1 MILFLSLACTGPR
14 EGIAVGNP
22 GDGVAM
28 VSRSAGLA
36 LDRGDSQ
43 LSSLDLI
50 ACDGSLTQV
59 ASGIGL
65 PLDGSASLLLP
76 GGSWC
81 GLSMSFEQPI
91 ELDYS
96 SGTST
101 LHLSLDVQPEPAEGA
116 AFELDGGVYLMELG
130 GPDWLAEQAAALQ
143 PGEALEIGPGDAE
156 HDALAQAL
164 DQWLRVGQDSD
175 GDNTLSASEAT
186 TESAGA
192 SEDDDDDDE
201 EEGEEEGEN

>member
-1 MILFLSLACTGPR
+1 MILLLSLACTGPR
-14 EGIAVGNP
+14 QGIAVGNP
-22 GDGVAM
+22 GDGVAV
-28 VSRSAGLA
+28 VSKTAGLTLESGQA
-36 LDRGDSQ
+36 Q

-65 PLDGSASLLLP
+65 PLDGSATLLLP

-96 SGTST
+96 SDSAT

-116 AFELDGGVYLMELG
+116 AFDLDGGVYLMELG
-130 GPDWLAEQAAALQ
+130 GS
-143 PGEALEIGPGDAE
+143 G
-156 HDALAQAL
+156 
-164 DQWLRVGQDSD
+164 
-175 GDNTLSASEAT
+175 
-186 TESAGA
+186 
-192 SEDDDDDDE
+192 
-201 EEGEEEGEN
+201 